1 MKILIINSGSSSVK
15 YQLVEITEKK
25 TIAKGIIE
33 RIGIDGGY
41 IHHKYIEEKSWK
53 EIKSSFQVIDHREA
67 LKKIHTLLL
76 GPLLGMRVIKES
88 SEISAIGHRVVHG
101 GNTLTSTVEITE
113 EIKDKI
119 RSVFSLA
126 PLHNPANLMGIEVA
140 QEVFPRA
147 REFAVFDTAFHHS
160 IPEKAYRYAL
170 PEVFYKEQH
179 VRVYGF
185 HGISHQYVSRTA
197 FSYLQNPQAKII
209 TLHLGNGASMA
220 AIKEEISIDTSM
232 GFGPNSGLIMGT
244 RSGDL
249 DPTVLFYL
257 LSKGYTSENLSKIL
271 NKESGMLA
279 LSGKSDMRD
288 ISQAYKNKDPKAYL
302 SYEMYAYR
310 IKKYIGAYASIMN
323 GLDAIVFTGGVGEN
337 DSLARSMICVDME
350 FIGLVLD
357 KNKNK
362 TQDQGIIEL
371 QAYESRVKILII
383 PTDEEMEIAREVSLF
398 L

>member
-15 YQLVEITEKK
+15 YQLIEMPEKK
-25 TIAKGIIE
+25 VLAKGLIE

-41 IHHKYIEEKSWK
+41 IRHQYIKEKSWQ
-53 EIKSSFQVIDHREA
+53 ELKSPFQVRDHRGALEKIHALLSDPLMGEGA
-67 LKKIHTLLL
+67 LKE
-76 GPLLGMRVIKES
+76 P

-101 GNTLTSTVEITE
+101 GNTLTATVEITRE
-113 EIKDKI
+113 VKDEI
-119 RSVFSLA
+119 RAVFPLA

-140 QEVFPRA
+140 QEVFPGA
-147 REFAVFDTAFHHS
+147 REFAVFDTAFHHNM
-160 IPEKAYRYAL
+160 PEKAHRYAL
-170 PEVFYKEQH
+170 PETFYKEQN

-197 FSYLQNPQAKII
+197 LSHLQNPQARII

-220 AIKEEISIDTSM
+220 AIKGKVSIDTSM

-257 LSKGYTSENLSKIL
+257 LGRGYTFENLSEIL
-271 NKESGMLA
+271 NKQSGMLA

-288 ISQAYKNKDPKAYL
+288 IGQAYENKDPKAHL

-310 IKKYIGAYASIMN
+310 IKKYMGAYAAIMN
-323 GLDAIVFTGGVGEN
+323 GLDAIVFTGGIGEN
-337 DSLARSMICVDME
+337 DALARAMICADME
-350 FIGLVLD
+350 FLGIGLD
-357 KNKNK
+357 EGKNEVRE
-362 TQDQGIIEL
+362 QGLREL
-371 QAYESRVKILII
+371 QTFESRAKILVI
-383 PTDEEMEIAREVSLF
+383 PTDEEMEIAREVAAF

>member
-15 YQLVEITEKK
+15 YQLIKMPEKK
-25 TIAKGIIE
+25 VLARGLIG

-41 IHHKYIEEKSWK
+41 INQYIKEKSWQ
-53 EIKSSFQVIDHREA
+53 ELKSPFQVRDHREA
-67 LKKIHTLLL
+67 LEKIYDLLSD
-76 GPLLGMRVIKES
+76 PLLGGGVIKEL

-101 GNTLTSTVEITE
+101 GNTLTATVEITKE
-113 EIKDKI
+113 VKDEI
-119 RSVFSLA
+119 RAVFPLA

-160 IPEKAYRYAL
+160 ISQRVHRYAL

-185 HGISHQYVSRTA
+185 HGISHQYVSRMA
-197 FSYLQNPQAKII
+197 LSHLQNPQAKII

-220 AIKEEISIDTSM
+220 AIKNGVSVDTSM

-257 LSKGYTSENLSKIL
+257 LGKGYKIENLSEIL

-288 ISQAYKNKDPKAYL
+288 ISQAYENKDPKARL

-310 IKKYIGAYASIMN
+310 IKKYIGAYTAIMN

-337 DSLARSMICVDME
+337 DTLVRAMICADME
-350 FIGLVLD
+350 FTGLILD
-357 KNKNK
+357 KSKNE
-362 TQDQGIIEL
+362 TQEQGLREL
-371 QAYESRVKILII
+371 QTSESRAKILTL
-383 PTDEEMEIAREVSLF
+383 PTDEEMEIAREVSTF